1 MKLFRRTRRHDR
13 RGMTLLEILAVV
25 VILGLLASTLVVSF
39 SGSFSKAKQELGRTG
54 IGQIQQKLEI
64 YHLEKDDWP
73 SNELGLHALS
83 EGYANRSSSYY
94 IDADKLIDPWGR
106 PYYFVVPGPG
116 DHFYEVLSYGADG
129 VVGGEGKDADISS
142 TNLRGLNL

>member
-1 MKLFRRTRRHDR
+1 MRLLTRISRHNR

-39 SGSFSKAKQELGRTG
+39 SGSFSKAKQELARTG
-54 IGQIQQKLEI
+54 IGQIQERLEI
-64 YHLEKDDWP
+64 YRLEKDAWP
-73 SNELGLHALS
+73 SNELGLRALS
-83 EGYANRSSSYY
+83 DGYASRSSSFY

-142 TNLRGLNL
+142 TDLRGLNL

>member
-1 MKLFRRTRRHDR
+1 MRLQKTTSRHSR
-13 RGMTLLEILAVV
+13 CGMTLLEILAVV

-39 SGSFSKAKQELGRTG
+39 SGSFSKAKRELGRTG

-64 YHLEKDDWP
+64 YHLEKDSWP
-73 SNELGLHALS
+73 SNEIGLRALS
-83 EGYANRSSSYY
+83 VGYASRSSSYY

-142 TNLRGLNL
+142 TDLRGLNL

>member
-1 MKLFRRTRRHDR
+1 MRLLTRISRHNR

-39 SGSFSKAKQELGRTG
+39 SGSFSKAKQELARTG
-54 IGQIQQKLEI
+54 IGQIQERLEI
-64 YHLEKDDWP
+64 YRLEQDDWP
-73 SNELGLHALS
+73 SNELGLRALS
-83 EGYANRSSSYY
+83 DGYASRSSSYY

-129 VVGGEGKDADISS
+129 MAGGEGQDADISS

>member
-1 MKLFRRTRRHDR
+1 MRLLTRTKRHSR
-13 RGMTLLEILAVV
+13 LGMTLLEILAVV

-39 SGSFSKAKQELGRTG
+39 SGSFSKAKQELARTG

-64 YHLEKDDWP
+64 YHLEKDAWP
-73 SNELGLHALS
+73 SNEMGLRALS
-83 EGYANRSSSYY
+83 EGYANRSSAYY
-94 IDADKLIDPWGR
+94 IDDDKLIDPWGR

-129 VVGGEGKDADISS
+129 VAGGEGQDADISS
-142 TNLRGLNL
+142 TDLRGLKL